1 MFLIGIVE
9 HETPGV
15 QDWIHQQEAVE
26 DLPNY
31 VVAWEDLGD
40 RAARNVVENG
50 LMQPSPS
57 HIVFFGVSI
66 PLTRSENLITSA
78 VAQRARAARSGSA
91 STSSAHFATSA
102 PQPGGNHVR
111 GDYRGPPFDPDGFAR
126 FGRGVDC

>member
-9 HETPGV
+9 HEAPGI

-31 VVAWEDLGD
+31 VVAWEDLED
-40 RAARNVVENG
+40 QVAWNVIENG

-66 PLTRSENLITSA
+66 PLTWSENLITSA
-78 VAQRARAARSGSA
+78 VAQ
-91 STSSAHFATSA
+91 
-102 PQPGGNHVR
+102 
-111 GDYRGPPFDPDGFAR
+111 
-126 FGRGVDC
+126 